1 MPDSDQTYQ
10 NISEVFV
17 EEEVEDFVEGE
28 VLILTSDDDL
38 QVRSQQHPTFNPA
51 PFPVMPELI
60 PESIPESIPELILNL
75 NPPTFAD
82 LENDTEVNSQQFSYN
97 ILTDSLGPPIHIFRM
112 EF

>member
-60 PESIPESIPELILNL
+60 PELILNL